1 MITGVGRAIADFP
14 FPGNAI
20 GNRMKRILLRAGLAA
35 ALAMPVLAA
44 SAGSAL
50 AAEPAVALDSTVAVN
65 LAGRQRML
73 SQRVV
78 KAYLMLG
85 QGIAAE
91 DARRILRESIDQFE
105 SQLAALKAYQPSP
118 GVEQALVALET
129 AWAPC
134 RVLLAAPPSKAGADE
149 LYDANETLQRAAHR
163 ATLAYERVT
172 GAPLE
177 HLVNLAGRQR
187 MLSQRMAKFYFY
199 RTWGVY
205 DAPADMELH
214 LSHAHFTAVLNQ
226 IEVSP
231 LASPPVRE
239 RLARLRSEWEP
250 YEELLFASKRPEEMR
265 RDAARVAAM
274 SEQVLA
280 GIEELLALILAS
292 AAAGGSSAR

>member
-1 MITGVGRAIADFP
+1 MYR
-14 FPGNAI
+14 
-20 GNRMKRILLRAGLAA
+20 LLLHAVLAA
-35 ALAMPVLAA
+35 ALAIPAVAA
-44 SAGSAL
+44 PAGGTS
-50 AAEPAVALDSTVAVN
+50 AAEPTVGLDSTAAVN
-65 LAGRQRML
+65 VAGRQRML
-73 SQRVV
+73 SQRMV

-85 QGIAAE
+85 QDIAAE

-129 AWAPC
+129 AWAQC
-134 RVLLAAPPSKAGADE
+134 SALLAAPPSKAGADE

-163 ATLAYERVT
+163 ATLTYERVT

-214 LSHAHFTAVLNQ
+214 LGHAHFTAVLNQ

-239 RLARLRSEWEP
+239 RVARLRSEWEP

-265 RDAARVAAM
+265 RDAARVAAL
-274 SEQVLA
+274 SEEVLA
-280 GIEELLALILAS
+280 DLEDLVALILAP
-292 AAAGGSSAR
+292 ARAGGIGAR

>member
-1 MITGVGRAIADFP
+1 M
-14 FPGNAI
+14 
-20 GNRMKRILLRAGLAA
+20 NRFLLHAGLAA
-35 ALAMPVLAA
+35 ALALATAGA
-44 SAGSAL
+44 SAGGGSA
-50 AAEPAVALDSTVAVN
+50 AAAPAAGLDNATAVN
-65 LAGRQRML
+65 IAGRQRML
-73 SQRVV
+73 SQRMV
-78 KAYLMLG
+78 KGYLMLG
-85 QGIAAE
+85 QDIAAE

-118 GVEQALVALET
+118 GVEQALAALET
-129 AWAPC
+129 AWAQC
-134 RVLLAAPPSKAGADE
+134 SALLAAPPSKAGADE

-172 GAPLE
+172 DAPLE

-214 LSHAHFTAVLNQ
+214 LSRAHFTAVLNQ

-239 RLARLRSEWEP
+239 RLARLRREWEP

-265 RDAARVAAM
+265 RDAARVAAL

-280 GIEELLALILAS
+280 GIEELVGLILAP
-292 AAAGGSSAR
+292 AGVGGGGAR